1 MTKQKR
7 QVALIYGGR
16 GAEHDVS
23 LSGAEYVMSILD
35 RKRYDILQVLIE
47 RDGRWFFEGGEVYP
61 ICFGGAS
68 GLYNGELIIPVD
80 CAIPLLHGEYGEDGR
95 IQGALD
101 TAKIPYVGSDTVAG
115 GICIDKGLTRAIAR
129 AHGIPTAHG
138 IALPRHAD
146 IDDARAAA
154 ESIGYP
160 IFIKPTRQG
169 SSIGASAVWEDD
181 ELPTAFAR
189 AALYGAVLIE
199 ELVTAK
205 RELEIGILAHKG
217 RHTVSPVGEV
227 LCHDFYDYSKKYGN
241 ATKTV
246 CPADIDDRTAEK
258 IQKYALTLCTAIDVR
273 GPVRIDFFLSGDRL
287 LFNEIN
293 TMPGFTRDSLYPEL
307 MRAAGIPTASLFDLL
322 IDDAIG

>member
-7 QVALIYGGR
+7 QIALIHGGR
-16 GAEHDVS
+16 GAEHNVS
-23 LSGAEYVMSILD
+23 LLGAEHVMSILD
-35 RKRYDILQVLIE
+35 REKYDILPILVE
-47 RDGRWFFEGGEVYP
+47 RDGRWIFEGGEVYP
-61 ICFGGAS
+61 ICFGGVS
-68 GLYNGELIIPVD
+68 GLYNGTGILPID
-80 CAIPLLHGEYGEDGR
+80 CAIPLLHGEFGEDGR

-101 TAKIPYVGSDTVAG
+101 TAGIPYVGSDTVAG
-115 GICIDKGLTRAIAR
+115 GVCMDKGLTRAIAR
-129 AHGIPTAHG
+129 AHGIPTAQG

-169 SSIGASAVWEDD
+169 SSIGASAVWDED
-181 ELPTAFAR
+181 ELRVAFAR

-199 ELVTAK
+199 ELVTDK
-205 RELEIGILAHKG
+205 REVEIGILAHRG

-227 LCHDFYDYSKKYGN
+227 LCHGFYDYNKKYGS

-273 GPVRIDFFLSGDRL
+273 GPLRIDFFISGGRL

-307 MRAAGIPTASLFDLL
+307 MRAAGIPTPRLFDLL

>member
-7 QVALIYGGR
+7 QIALIYGGK

-35 RKRYDILQVLIE
+35 RKKYDILPILIE
-47 RDGRWFFEGGEVYP
+47 RDGRWLFEGGEVYP
-61 ICFGGAS
+61 IRFGGAS
-68 GLYNGELIIPVD
+68 GLYNGRGILPID
-80 CAIPLLHGEYGEDGR
+80 CAIPLLHGEFGEDGR

-101 TAKIPYVGSDTVAG
+101 IAGIPYVGSDTVAG
-115 GICIDKGLTRAIAR
+115 GVCMDKGITRAIAR
-129 AHGIPTAHG
+129 AHGIPTAQG
-138 IALPRHAD
+138 ITLPRHAD
-146 IDDARAAA
+146 LEDARAAV

-181 ELPTAFAR
+181 ELPSAFAR

-199 ELVTAK
+199 ELVTDK
-205 RELEIGILAHKG
+205 REVEIGILAHRG

-227 LCHDFYDYSKKYGN
+227 LCHGFYDYNKKYGS

-246 CPADIDDRTAEK
+246 CPADIDDRIAEK
-258 IQKYALTLCTAIDVR
+258 IKRYALTLTDAIDIR
-273 GPVRIDFFLSGDRL
+273 GTVRIDFFLSGGRL

-307 MRAAGIPTASLFDLL
+307 MRAAGIPTPRLFDLL